1 MDLSKIPKFV
11 IWGAIA
17 VFIVSILITLYSII
31 SYKIT
36 KPYQNYFE
44 VECVYSNE
52 TSIIIL
58 TAKKDID
65 NITIHD
71 FEKTNYCNIENL
83 KSGSMDACKIQNK
96 LIGNQALVRI
106 YYSFDNESYSA
117 IITCKIS
124 ERKSIFDIFR
134 R

>member
-1 MDLSKIPKFV
+1 MDLSKIPKFI
-11 IWGAIA
+11 IWVAIA
-17 VFIVSILITLYSII
+17 AFVVGILITLYSIL
-31 SYKIT
+31 SYKIA
-36 KPYQNYFE
+36 KPYQNHFE
-44 VECVYSNE
+44 VECIYSNE

-65 NITIHD
+65 NITIYD

-83 KSGSMDACKIQNK
+83 KSDSMDACKIQNK
-96 LIGNQALVRI
+96 LIDNQALVRI
-106 YYSFDNESYSA
+106 YYSLDNESYSA
-117 IITCKIS
+117 IVPCKIS